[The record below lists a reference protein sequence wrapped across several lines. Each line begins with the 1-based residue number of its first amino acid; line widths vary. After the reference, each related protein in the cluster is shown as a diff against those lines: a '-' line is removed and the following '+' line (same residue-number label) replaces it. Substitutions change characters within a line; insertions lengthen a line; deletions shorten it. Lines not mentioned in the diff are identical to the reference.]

1 MGTEDIQE
9 IHHPLCGSPRS
20 RELSRGETVIKEL
33 LEENVL
39 ELKKQ
44 QHIFKQKYP
53 LTVGKKH

>member
-9 IHHPLCGSPRS
+9 IHHPFRGSPRS
-20 RELSRGETVIKEL
+20 RELYRGETVIKEL

-44 QHIFKQKYP
+44 QHFFKQKYP
-53 LTVGKKH
+53 LRVGKKH